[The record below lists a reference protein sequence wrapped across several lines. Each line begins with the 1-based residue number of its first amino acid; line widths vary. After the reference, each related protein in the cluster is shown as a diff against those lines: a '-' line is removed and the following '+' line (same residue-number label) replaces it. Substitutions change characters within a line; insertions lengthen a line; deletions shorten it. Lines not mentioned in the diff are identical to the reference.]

1 MRAVLAR
8 WAPVVIYMGLI
19 FYESSQTALP
29 SAVEHV
35 WDKALHA
42 SGYALL
48 ALLWLWALSDRL
60 RRPISPGLALTA
72 WLLTVAYGASDEWH
86 QSFVPPRQMDAL
98 DWLADAIGSA
108 VVVAGGLTWSLWL
121 APNGYNQKRNGV

>member
-1 MRAVLAR
+1 MPAVLAR
-8 WAPVVIYMGLI
+8 WAPVVVYMGLI

-29 SAVEHV
+29 SAVEHI

-48 ALLWLWALSDRL
+48 ALLWLWGLSDRF
-60 RRPISPGLALTA
+60 RRPVTWTVALAA
-72 WLLTVAYGASDEWH
+72 WGLTVVYGATDEWH
-86 QSFVPPRQMDAL
+86 QSFVPPRQMDAA

-108 VVVAGGLTWSLWL
+108 IVVVAGL
-121 APNGYNQKRNGV
+121 AACRGRRGRRG